1 MEPDPIEITL
11 EQLRSL
17 IGLRVLYRGE
27 PHLVIEVIQDERAL
41 VLAPEDRGPTIQADA
56 YGNARR
62 RARTLIT
69 IPVLSADR
77 TALHPD
83 FLELD
88 LP

>member
-1 MEPDPIEITL
+1 MERGPIEITV

-17 IGLRVLYRGE
+17 IGLRVLYRSE
-27 PHLVIEVIQDERAL
+27 PHVVIEVIEDERAL
-41 VLAPEDRGPTIQADA
+41 VLAPEGCGPSIQADA

-69 IPVLSADR
+69 VPVLSADR
-77 TALHPD
+77 TALHAD
-83 FLELD
+83 FLDLD